1 MGAFKDSLVPK
12 YTQHVLF
19 PVNYE
24 EPSLLLLLFFLS
36 FIKQNIFKK
45 ITKGFIQNKKWKS

>member
-12 YTQHVLF
+12 HTQHVLF

-24 EPSLLLLLFFLS
+24 EPLLLLLLFFLS
-36 FIKQNIFKK
+36 LIKQIYLKR
-45 ITKGFIQNKKWKS
+45 